1 MQPHAKQPNVPQ
13 VSPEQAREKQRQG
26 AVLLDVREPE
36 EWRDGH
42 APDAIHIPLGSLG
55 ARIKELDSAQ
65 EIVTV
70 CRSGVRSTTAAK
82 ILAQAGFPNV
92 HNLTGGMIAW
102 QEKKLP
108 VTK

>member
-1 MQPHAKQPNVPQ
+1 MQSRANQPSVPQ
-13 VSPEQAREKQRQG
+13 VSPEQAREKQQQG

-42 APDAIHIPLGSLG
+42 VPEAVHIPLGSLG
-55 ARIKELDSAQ
+55 ARIKELDPSR

-70 CRSGVRSTTAAK
+70 CRSGARSTTAAK
-82 ILAQAGFPNV
+82 ILMQAGFPSV
-92 HNLTGGMIAW
+92 HNLAGGMIAW
-102 QEKKLP
+102 SQKKLP